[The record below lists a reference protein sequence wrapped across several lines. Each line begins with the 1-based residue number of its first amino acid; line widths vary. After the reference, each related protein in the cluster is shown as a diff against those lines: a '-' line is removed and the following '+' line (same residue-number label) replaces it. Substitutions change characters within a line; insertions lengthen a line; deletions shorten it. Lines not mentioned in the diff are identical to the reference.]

1 MRSISLTISVA
12 LLAAFYFTTR
22 DYPTAEKADPYHT
35 HILQAVEGTPDML
48 GKWRLVKKEEPPA
61 AAQQLLR
68 PNALLARYMVKD
80 DTNTWARLI
89 VVQTR
94 DSRDMGGHYPPVCYP
109 SSGWE
114 RDAEWPASKTVT
126 VGDMQIPYQ
135 VYTFKQRAFPRDR
148 RTKIY
153 GFFAI
158 PDSGFRTDIK
168 SVRKA
173 AEDYR
178 VRPFGCAQIQVIVDA
193 DTPEDA
199 GERIFVELMSEIT
212 PLLNDLSGN
221 PESALQ
227 KASRMSQKE
236 KS

>member
-1 MRSISLTISVA
+1 MRSISFTISIA
-12 LLAAFYFTTR
+12 LLAAFYFATR
-22 DYPTAEKADPYHT
+22 DYPTAEKAEPYHA
-35 HILQAVEGTPDML
+35 HILSRVESVPDML
-48 GKWRLVKKEEPPA
+48 GDWRTVDRPQPPP

-68 PNALLARYMVKD
+68 PNSLLTRRLVKD
-80 DTNTWARLI
+80 DTAMNARLI
-89 VVQTR
+89 VVQTK

-109 SSGWE
+109 SSGWQI
-114 RDAEWPASKTVT
+114 DGAWPPPGEVT
-126 VGDMQIPYQ
+126 IPGIARPVPYQ

-148 RTKIY
+148 RIKIY

-158 PDSGFRTDIK
+158 PDNGFRTDIK

-193 DTPEDA
+193 DTPEDL
-199 GERIFVELMSEIT
+199 GERIFVELLTPIA
-212 PLLNDLSGN
+212 PLLNDLSGH

-227 KASRMSQKE
+227 AASQKAAP
-236 KS
+236 

>member
-1 MRSISLTISVA
+1 
-12 LLAAFYFTTR
+12 
-22 DYPTAEKADPYHT
+22 
-35 HILQAVEGTPDML
+35 
-48 GKWRLVKKEEPPA
+48 
-61 AAQQLLR
+61 
-68 PNALLARYMVKD
+68 
-80 DTNTWARLI
+80 
-89 VVQTR
+89 
-94 DSRDMGGHYPPVCYP
+94 MGGHYPPVCYP
-109 SSGWE
+109 SSGWQV
-114 RDAEWPASKTVT
+114 DGTWPAPREVQVPGISRPV
-126 VGDMQIPYQ
+126 PYQ
-135 VYTFKQRAFPRDR
+135 IYTFKQRAFPRDR
-148 RTKIY
+148 RIKIY

-212 PLLNDLSGN
+212 PLLKDLSGN